1 MDAEIERKTGKKNLK
16 NFTMRSMTK
25 FDDYFM
31 KKGRNVSRETIRQN
45 SEFIIYRVIGENW
58 KIERASKFFNDFNKN
73 VNFREAFLFCNV
85 VIVRLREKNLC
96 PYCFEYFENLT
107 QIYKHLKK
115 WHT

>member
-25 FDDYFM
+25 FDDYFT
-31 KKGRNVSRETIRQN
+31 KKGRNVSRETHRQN
-45 SEFIIYRVIGENW
+45 LEVVIYRVIGEKW
-58 KIERASKFFNDFNKN
+58 KISSAADFFNGFNEN
-73 VNFREAFLFCNV
+73 VNFRVAFLLCNV

-96 PYCFEYFENLT
+96 PYCFKYFENLT